1 MSDDKICPFMSRP
14 DGTSNTD
21 GSPRVAAVYCQK
33 ERCAAWAKINRRFD
47 GNGNLVVVEASFGC
61 RLIP

>member
-1 MSDDKICPFMSRP
+1 MRDYTICPFMSKP
-14 DGTSNTD
+14 DGTSNAD

-33 ERCAAWAKINRRFD
+33 ERCMAWDETKAVIRN
-47 GNGNLVVVEASFGC
+47 NGKSVSREPGC

>member
-14 DGTSNTD
+14 DGISNTD
-21 GSPRVAAVYCQK
+21 GSPRVSAVYCQK
-33 ERCAAWAKINRRFD
+33 DRCMAWENHTPVDEFD
-47 GNGNLVVVEASFGC
+47 TFEGGRC

>member
-1 MSDDKICPFMSRP
+1 MNDEKICPFMTWP
-14 DGTSNTD
+14 DGGVDSEGN
-21 GSPRVAAVYCQK
+21 PRVAAVYCQK

-47 GNGNLVVVEASFGC
+47 GNGNIVEASFGC

>member
-33 ERCAAWAKINRRFD
+33 ERCAAWGEKERLPTRPVI
-47 GNGNLVVVEASFGC
+47 GC